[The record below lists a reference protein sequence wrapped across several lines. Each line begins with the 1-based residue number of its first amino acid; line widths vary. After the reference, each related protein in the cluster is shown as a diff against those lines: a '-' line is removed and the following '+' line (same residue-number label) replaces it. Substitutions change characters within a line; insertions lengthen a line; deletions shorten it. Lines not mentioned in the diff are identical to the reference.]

1 MPIPLSTKSSVHV
14 AMKMKQVAVVAAT
27 QMKNHQIQIRAVV
40 KVMAAA
46 DGRKQEYQ
54 VQYTILNRVRKL
66 GMKNINKKD
75 QFKYLIRLVFTP

>member
-14 AMKMKQVAVVAAT
+14 AMKKKQVAVVAAT

-66 GMKNINKKD
+66 GMKKINKKD